1 MSERSGMIADG
12 LWRRYKLGRD
22 RLRAMKRQI
31 LRARTAPELA
41 RRHSAY
47 SKAVAR
53 RDWRTAQAAARDLA
67 RSAVA
72 HHDRRVLQEM
82 MHALERLDCYGDI
95 APVHRA
101 WREALSD
108 GPRKPWRGDDLAGK
122 TLMIDFTERHEK
134 GLGVALSGASLAAKA
149 AWRAARTIVVVEP
162 RLVPLF
168 RRSLPG
174 VEVRDTATG
183 DAEEIDF
190 IATRGDLIGDFL
202 PKAAGDDPEFQPLA
216 ADREKTA
223 VLRARYLAGSER
235 PLIGLFWRSSH
246 FGKDLPGLDDW
257 ARFIAGV
264 DGDFVSLQYGDVTD
278 DIAALGA
285 DRVILDPTIDQMSDM
300 DGFAAQVAALDAVVG
315 ISGTPIHLAG
325 ALGVPTLVLRDDW
338 FRRQWSV
345 MSDRVPWYPA
355 LRVVGK
361 DGRPWRAV
369 LEEARETLGTLLGA
383 GRGGRS

>member
-1 MSERSGMIADG
+1 MNERSSMFADG

-22 RLRAMKRQI
+22 RLRALKRQI

-41 RRHSAY
+41 RCHSAY

-53 RDWRTAQAAARDLA
+53 RDWIAAQAAARDLA

-72 HHDRRVLQEM
+72 HRDRRVLQEI
-82 MHALERLDCYGDI
+82 MHGLERLDCYGDI
-95 APVHRA
+95 APIHRA
-101 WREALSD
+101 WRAALPD
-108 GPRKPWRGDDLAGK
+108 GPETPWRGEDLAGK
-122 TLMIDFTERHEK
+122 TLLIDFTERHEK

-149 AWRAARTIVVVEP
+149 ARCAGRTIVVVEP

-174 VEVRDTATG
+174 VEVRDTIGEGAG
-183 DAEEIDF
+183 EIDF
-190 IATRGDLIGDFL
+190 TATRGDLIGDFL
-202 PKAAGDDPEFQPLA
+202 PKEAGEDPEFQPLT
-216 ADREKTA
+216 ADSEKTA
-223 VLRARYLAGSER
+223 ALRSRYLAGGER

-246 FGKDLPGLDDW
+246 FGKELPGLADW
-257 ARFIAGV
+257 ARFIAAV
-264 DGDFVSLQYGDVTD
+264 DGVFVSLQYGDVTD

-285 DRVILDPTIDQMSDM
+285 DRVILDPAIDQMTDI

-315 ISGTPIHLAG
+315 ISGTPIHMAG
-325 ALGVPTLVLRDDW
+325 ALGIPTLVVRDDW

-345 MSDRVPWYPA
+345 MSDRVPWYPN

-361 DGRPWRAV
+361 DGRPWRVV
-369 LEEARETLGTLLGA
+369 LEEARQVLASFLSTGKGD
-383 GRGGRS
+383 RP